1 VNINL
6 LCESKRLT
14 KRRQDLTNPS
24 LLLLPDRNRG
34 GRGEM
39 VLEAVLYQPENMS
52 ETNMQT
58 SNFARSGSHP
68 RAVAISRTR
77 PPGWTGRAYEPLA
90 PSWRLV
96 QAAKSSAID
105 EGEYI
110 RRYREEVLSK
120 LDPGKVY
127 ADLGE
132 DAVLLCWENSG
143 AFCHRRL
150 VAEWFEEELG
160 GPVKKYTIFSL
171 CYLGL
176 CCCSQDSLFMCYL
189 SCVMPSDFLEVSGPY
204 RFAASYGP

>member
-1 VNINL
+1 
-6 LCESKRLT
+6 
-14 KRRQDLTNPS
+14 
-24 LLLLPDRNRG
+24 
-34 GRGEM
+34 
-39 VLEAVLYQPENMS
+39 
-52 ETNMQT
+52 MQT

-150 VAEWFEEELG
+150 VAEWFEEALG
-160 GPVKKYTIFSL
+160 ILV
-171 CYLGL
+171 
-176 CCCSQDSLFMCYL
+176 
-189 SCVMPSDFLEVSGPY
+189 LEVDVVGSADPKQTRLLGFLFQP
-204 RFAASYGP
+204 PKEVK